1 MVVFRKEYRTQVR
14 WRGVFCFKNMNYH
27 KIIIQ
32 ITLFILVLLFIPIS
46 LNATSGACS
55 WHDGVDCSRGWQA
68 EGTVYCNDGWTDS
81 MVKYD
86 FMVKCQENNNDIEDL
101 VWRQKYYDGKIVESI
116 KNYNSINSTFNEY
129 CPPNSTKVYEHA
141 SYVNGILSV
150 PFYCECNVGYY
161 DYSSNSPIEHIQSHE
176 CKKGEPFIHL
186 NVYLQRSK
194 DEFNRILDGKKVDN
208 QFCLKYGKSA
218 IINGKCECLKG
229 YRWVY
234 DAYTKQI
241 LCIKR
246 DDMISTQEE
255 AQEIQIVDNE
265 AITEV
270 DVALTKR
277 LKGSILLQVE
287 QHGEAWYVNPKTG
300 KRHYMANGNEAYNI
314 MRNLGV
320 GITNKDLEKIKTNK
334 TFAKNNSGKIFL
346 QVEAHGEAFYIDFN
360 GVAHYLKDGTE
371 AYRIMRELGL
381 GITNNDIRK
390 IEIGD

>member
-1 MVVFRKEYRTQVR
+1 MVVFRKEYRAQVR
-14 WRGVFCFKNMNYH
+14 WRGALCFKNMNYY
-27 KIIIQ
+27 KITIQ
-32 ITLFILVLLFIPIS
+32 ITLSILVLLFIPIS

-55 WHDGVDCSRGWQA
+55 WHDGVDCDRGRQTD
-68 EGTVYCNDGWTDS
+68 GKVYCNDGWTDS
-81 MVKYD
+81 MVQYD
-86 FMVKCQENNNDIEDL
+86 YMKECEQNLKDL
-101 VWRQKYYDGKIVESI
+101 IWTQKYYDGKIVESI
-116 KNYNSINSTFNEY
+116 KNYNSINSTFTEY

-141 SYVNGILSV
+141 NYVNGILNV

-161 DYSSNSPIEHIQSHE
+161 DYSSNNSIEHIQSHE
-176 CKKGEPFIHL
+176 CKKGEPFIPL
-186 NVYLQRSK
+186 NVYLLRSK
-194 DEFNRILDGKKVDN
+194 DEFNRILDGKKVNN
-208 QFCLKYGKSA
+208 QFCQLKYGKSA
-218 IINGKCECLKG
+218 IINGRCECLKG

-241 LCIKR
+241 RCIKR

-255 AQEIQIVDNE
+255 AQEIQIVDNG

-277 LKGSILLQVE
+277 LKGYILLQVE

-320 GITNKDLEKIKTNK
+320 GITNKDLEKIKADK
-334 TFAKNNSGKIFL
+334 SFAKKNSGKIFL
-346 QVEAHGEAFYIDFN
+346 QVEARGEAFYIDFEDN
-360 GVAHYLKDGTE
+360 AHYLKDGTE

-381 GITNNDIRK
+381 GVTNSDIKK